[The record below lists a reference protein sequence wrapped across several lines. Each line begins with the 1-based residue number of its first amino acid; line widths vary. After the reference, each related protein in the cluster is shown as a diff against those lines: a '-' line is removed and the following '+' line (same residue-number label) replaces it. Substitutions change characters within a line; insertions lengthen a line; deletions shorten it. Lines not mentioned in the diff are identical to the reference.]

1 VYIATVGG
9 VCLFAEKTS
18 PCDTDLTSR
27 TAGLSDRRL
36 AVWFISGRRVR
47 GGAGTLQQLLAL
59 AASGRV
65 RTKLSRRRPVNNLCY
80 QYVYVRDINCRIST
94 AADACETSSA
104 TFCEDN
110 CVRSGL
116 VANLASRRRSTR
128 VHSEKRRPPPKTST
142 YACVWNYTPVE
153 SHSLL

>member
-1 VYIATVGG
+1 M
-9 VCLFAEKTS
+9 
-18 PCDTDLTSR
+18 
-27 TAGLSDRRL
+27 
-36 AVWFISGRRVR
+36 R

-153 SHSLL
+153 SHSLLIIIIVYCAIKGSTNTHTNTRMQKNRAVQIV